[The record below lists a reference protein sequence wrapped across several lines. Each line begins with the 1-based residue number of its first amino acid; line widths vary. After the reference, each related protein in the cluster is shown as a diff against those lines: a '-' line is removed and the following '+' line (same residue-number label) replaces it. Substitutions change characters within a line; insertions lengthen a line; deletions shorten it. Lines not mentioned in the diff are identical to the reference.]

1 MCYRNISREFR
12 EPILNRPI
20 AVFTIEI
27 ENVIVAAAAHYKMKS
42 IFCKAYTI
50 LFEITGTD
58 VNKLSN
64 SLSKN
69 VRAKY
74 SKHSWPKSVFLRFTV
89 NWNVPS

>member
-27 ENVIVAAAAHYKMKS
+27 ENVIVAAAAHYKIKT

-69 VRAKY
+69 VRGLSTLNILGLSQY
-74 SKHSWPKSVFLRFTV
+74 F
-89 NWNVPS
+89 